1 MSHTPFRPPLA
12 ENALPP
18 AGRLKATLAVLL
30 ACGLLAA
37 PPAGAQAQSSTGAA
51 TLRQA
56 FDAAWQRQ
64 PEARAA
70 QARADA
76 VRARAEQADSWLADA
91 PAIAISGRSDRYNRD
106 AGTREYEVG
115 LALPLWRPGERS
127 RAQALAAA
135 EADSLAGTLTQSR
148 LQLAASVR
156 EAWWA
161 LQRARLD
168 RELADAR
175 VAHAETLAADVARRV
190 QAGELAR
197 ADGHQAGSALAAAR
211 SEQAAAMLAE
221 AEAAQLLQ
229 ALTGLPP
236 AATQEARPEALPPAA
251 MPTMEAASEDGA
263 AAQSNAA
270 HPLLNALSTE
280 AERARRQQALAASQG
295 SGPPELTLA
304 TTHERDAYGERYAD
318 SLTLALR
325 IPFGAGGANRARV
338 ADASAER
345 IAAETRL
352 EAERQRLRADIA
364 LARARVDAQAR
375 RLDAAA
381 ERDRLAAETRG
392 FYDKAFRLGE
402 TDLPTRLRIEL
413 DAVEAERAHAR
424 ARIDAAE
431 AVSRLRQALGL
442 LPE

>member
-1 MSHTPFRPPLA
+1 MSPTPFRPPLA

-56 FDAAWQRQ
+56 FDTAWQRQ

-91 PAIAISGRSDRYNRD
+91 PAVEISGRSDRYNRD

-115 LALPLWRPGERS
+115 LALPLWRPGERG

-135 EADSLAGTLTQSR
+135 EADSLAGMLTQSR

-175 VAHAETLAADVARRV
+175 IAHAETLAADVARRV

-211 SEQAAAMLAE
+211 SEQAAAVLAQ

-236 AATQEARPEALPPAA
+236 AGSQEARAEALPPASTA
-251 MPTMEAASEDGA
+251 ETLADEDGA
-263 AAQSNAA
+263 KPQADAA

-325 IPFGAGGANRARV
+325 IPFGAGGASRARV
-338 ADASAER
+338 AEASAER

-375 RLDAAA
+375 QLDAAA

>member
-1 MSHTPFRPPLA
+1 MSHTSFRPPLA
-12 ENALPP
+12 EHQP
-18 AGRLKATLAVLL
+18 APTSRLGAMLAALL

-37 PPAGAQAQSSTGAA
+37 PPANAQIRTGAA

-56 FDAAWQRQ
+56 YEAAWQRQ

-76 VRARAEQADSWLADA
+76 VRARAEQADGWLADA
-91 PAIAISGRSDRYNRD
+91 PAIEISGRSDRYNRD
-106 AGTREYEVG
+106 AGTREYELG
-115 LALPLWRPGERS
+115 LTLPLWRPGERS

-175 VAHAETLAADVARRV
+175 IAHAKTLAADVARRV

-197 ADGHQAGSALAAAR
+197 ADGHQAASALAAAR
-211 SEQAAAMLAE
+211 SEQAAAVLAE

-236 AATQEARPEALPPAA
+236 AASQEARPEALPPAGTPVPESA
-251 MPTMEAASEDGA
+251 TSEDGA
-263 AAQSNAA
+263 TPQADTA

-295 SGPPELTLA
+295 SGPPELTLS

-325 IPFGAGGANRARV
+325 IPFGAGGASRARV
-338 ADASAER
+338 AEASAER

-381 ERDRLAAETRG
+381 ERDRLAAETRS